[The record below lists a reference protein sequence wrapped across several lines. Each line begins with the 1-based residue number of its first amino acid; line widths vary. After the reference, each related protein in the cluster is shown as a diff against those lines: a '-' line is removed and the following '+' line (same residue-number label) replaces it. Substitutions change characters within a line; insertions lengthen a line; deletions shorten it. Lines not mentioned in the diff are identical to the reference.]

1 LSTSYSILMGLDVLL
16 AIAIIA
22 LVLLQQGKGAN
33 AGAAFGSGA
42 SATVFGARGSA
53 SFLTRA
59 TGVLAAAFFINSLT
73 LAYLASNRPKA
84 ESVID
89 TMAIEQPA
97 GGEGP
102 AAPPDTLLEA
112 PAPALGPEDVPL
124 GTTATPPGAAG
135 EGAREDVPQ

>member
-1 LSTSYSILMGLDVLL
+1 MGLDVLL
-16 AIAIIA
+16 SIGIIA

-42 SATVFGARGSA
+42 SATVFGARGSS

-73 LAYLASNRPKA
+73 LAYLASNRPKT

-89 TMAIEQPA
+89 KMAIEQPA
-97 GGEGP
+97 P
-102 AAPPDTLLEA
+102 AEREAPPMDIPADTSA
-112 PAPALGPEDVPL
+112 PVPEDVPL
-124 GTTATPPGAAG
+124 EAGTPPGAAG
-135 EGAREDVPQ
+135 AGAPDDVPR

>member
-1 LSTSYSILMGLDVLL
+1 MSTLYSILMGLDVLL
-16 AIAIIA
+16 SIGIIA

-42 SATVFGARGSA
+42 SATVFGARGSS

-89 TMAIEQPA
+89 KMAIEH
-97 GGEGP
+97 
-102 AAPPDTLLEA
+102 
-112 PAPALGPEDVPL
+112 PAPAEAPPLDIPEQAPASVGAPEDVPL
-124 GTTATPPGAAG
+124 EGGPPPGVAG
-135 EGAREDVPQ
+135 EAAPEDVPQ

>member
-1 LSTSYSILMGLDVLL
+1 MGLDVLL

-42 SATVFGARGSA
+42 SATVFGARGSS

-89 TMAIEQPA
+89 KMAIEQPA
-97 GGEGP
+97 GEEGP

-112 PAPALGPEDVPL
+112 PAPAPGPEDVPL
-124 GTTATPPGAAG
+124 GAATPSGAAG